1 MPLCCVPFP
10 KKNLLF
16 ACNGININVCIYM
29 CDFCCLFIL
38 QMLKLVTLQKSFV
51 FFTFNFLF
59 TFFSKLVVYSNEK
72 SNHIL
77 TWKMPKS
84 NFSFS
89 FFCIW
94 KIVISLV
101 TISFIKF
108 PPFQLVRL
116 YLISCTLVQKLPSW
130 FWYVLQYKKVV
141 FMKHY

>member
-1 MPLCCVPFP
+1 
-10 KKNLLF
+10 
-16 ACNGININVCIYM
+16 
-29 CDFCCLFIL
+29 
-38 QMLKLVTLQKSFV
+38 
-51 FFTFNFLF
+51 
-59 TFFSKLVVYSNEK
+59 
-72 SNHIL
+72 
-77 TWKMPKS
+77 MPKS